1 MILSL
6 STRLVWSLLYDMRN
20 EWICKT
26 INCLSFQS
34 TYPNVYIKKK
44 YIYRFTFD
52 TSPLKVPGFFAGYSD
67 LQYIFINSDYHNNM
81 H

>member
-1 MILSL
+1 MNGYAKQLTASVFNQLTLMFKKSL
-6 STRLVWSLLYDMRN
+6 Y
-20 EWICKT
+20 
-26 INCLSFQS
+26 
-34 TYPNVYIKKK
+34 KKK